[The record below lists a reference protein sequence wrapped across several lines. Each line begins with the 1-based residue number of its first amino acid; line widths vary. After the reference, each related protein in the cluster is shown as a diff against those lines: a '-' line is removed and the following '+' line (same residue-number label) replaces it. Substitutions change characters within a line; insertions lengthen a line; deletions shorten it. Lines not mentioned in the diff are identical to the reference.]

1 MKILAFLN
9 IMILLSVTD
18 ANLKINEVRKL
29 YYQAAVNED
38 AAVRLK
44 KMLTEV
50 NDNSDAIFVCYKGAS
65 QMLDAKYAFNPI
77 TKLNRFKKGK
87 TMMEK
92 AINKDPNHL
101 EMRFIRFS
109 IQTNLPSFLGYNNW
123 IESDKKLLLL
133 QTSKTKDEDLK
144 LKISNYL
151 VKYCT
156 KEELKKL
163 NN

>member
-9 IMILLSVTD
+9 IMILLSITD
-18 ANLKINEVRKL
+18 ANLKVNDVRKL
-29 YYQAAVNED
+29 YYEAALKED
-38 AAVRLK
+38 AANKLN
-44 KMLTEV
+44 KMLVAV
-50 NDNSDAIFVCYKGAS
+50 NDNSDAIFICYKGAA

-77 TKLNRFKKGK
+77 TKLSRFKKGK
-87 TMMEK
+87 ILIEK

-123 IESDKKLLLL
+123 IENDKKILLL
-133 QTSKTKDEDLK
+133 QTAKIKDEDLK
-144 LKISNYL
+144 QKISSYL

>member
-9 IMILLSVTD
+9 IIILLSVTD

-87 TMMEK
+87 TMIEK

>member
-29 YYQAAVNED
+29 YYQAALNED

>member
-29 YYQAAVNED
+29 YYQAALNED

-87 TMMEK
+87 TMIEK